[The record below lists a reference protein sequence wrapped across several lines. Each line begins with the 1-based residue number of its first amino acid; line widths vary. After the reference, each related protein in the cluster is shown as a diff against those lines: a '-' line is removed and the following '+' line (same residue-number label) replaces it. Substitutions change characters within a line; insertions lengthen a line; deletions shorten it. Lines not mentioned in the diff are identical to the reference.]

1 MQFDISKIV
10 SKLTIFTSMPI
21 RPFGER
27 CLLICLQGAFL
38 APSMPPSYGTNF
50 SGCCLDHAVDDIAS
64 ENVSKVLFQLQICLQ
79 ANCGPVYHT
88 VDDIGSQDASKVPFQ
103 LQKCL
108 QKCLQG
114 AFLAPKNSPSLL
126 FLLESRFFNLR
137 WQLHCGPDSTKYASN
152 EVHTQLQMCLQ
163 ATVVTV
169 TLLRSSRSRPPCVSI
184 TLWMI
189 FAPKMSPR
197 CLFSS
202 KNVSKLTIFIGEPTL
217 QALAVTALRSRL
229 HQI

>member
-88 VDDIGSQDASKVPFQ
+88 VDDIDSQDASKVPFQ

-108 QKCLQG
+108 QKYLQG
-114 AFLAPKNSPSLL
+114 AFLAPKMSPSLYY
-126 FLLESRFFNLR
+126 FYWRADSST
-137 WQLHCGPDSTKYASN
+137 CGGSFTA
-152 EVHTQLQMCLQ
+152 VQ
-163 ATVVTV
+163 
-169 TLLRSSRSRPPCVSI
+169 TLPNMPP
-184 TLWMI
+184 T
-189 FAPKMSPR
+189 R
-197 CLFSS
+197 CILSS
-202 KNVSKLTIFIGEPTL
+202 KCVSKLR
-217 QALAVTALRSRL
+217 Q
-229 HQI
+229 